1 MGISEIITEA
11 MRLKPQE
18 RYLIIEELVH
28 SLDEPNKEIDNLWLQ
43 ESIKR
48 LAAYKSSSLKT
59 VSYET
64 VFGSAKN

>member
-18 RYLIIEELVH
+18 RYLVIEELVH

-48 LAAYKSSSLKT
+48 LAAYKSGSLNT